1 MDTTQSAKT
10 AQWNLPELM
19 KQFDEQGYLL
29 LPNVISQEKV
39 DRLNAAID
47 EVVSK
52 EPDTLAY
59 NIYNSVERHEE
70 IASLIDEPLILPLI
84 VNLLG
89 YNIQL
94 HISHLTIRKPNPN
107 NAATE
112 THSFINWH
120 QDGPHPQFPRINGI
134 TPTYYIK
141 TCYIL
146 SDMSEPNRGNTKII
160 PGSHNRPY
168 QPDTH
173 NVTDDLPGE
182 MQVCGKPGDVFVF
195 AQNLWHAGAPNHSE
209 FTRRQLFLGYSPI
222 WMRPIDYRTA
232 TAEQLKNASP
242 IRKQLLGV
250 IDENPFKNYV
260 PSESMVPLKQLYM
273 GDAGRGGY
281 AH

>member
-1 MDTTQSAKT
+1 MKT
-10 AQWNLPELM
+10 IEFNIPELK

-29 LPNVISQEKV
+29 LPGVLAPEKV
-39 DRLNAAID
+39 DRLNAAIN
-47 EVVSK
+47 EVVAK
-52 EPDTLAY
+52 EPAALAH

-70 IASLIDEPLILPLI
+70 IASLIDEPTILPLI

-94 HISHLTIRKPNPN
+94 HISHLTIREPNPQD
-107 NAATE
+107 AKTE

-120 QDGPHPQFPRINGI
+120 QDGPHPQFPQINGI
-134 TPTYYIK
+134 TSTYYIK

-160 PGSHNRPY
+160 PGSHNRPFKPET
-168 QPDTH
+168 Q
-173 NVTDDLPGE
+173 NVSEEIPGE

-195 AQNLWHAGAPNHSE
+195 AQNLWHAGAPNRSS

-222 WMRPIDYRTA
+222 WMRPIDYRVA
-232 TAEQLKNASP
+232 TDEQLKDASP

-250 IDENPFKNYV
+250 IDDNPFKNYV
-260 PSESMVPLKQLYM
+260 PLESMVPLKKLFL
-273 GDAGRGGY
+273 GDAGKGGY

>member
-1 MDTTQSAKT
+1 MDTTKT
-10 AQWNLPELM
+10 TQLNIPELM
-19 KQFDEQGYLL
+19 AQFHEQGYLL

-39 DRLNAAID
+39 GRLNAAID
-47 EVVSK
+47 EIVAQ
-52 EPDTLAY
+52 EPETLAH
-59 NIYNSVERHEE
+59 NIYNSVARHEE
-70 IASLIDEPLILPLI
+70 IASLIDEPSILPLI

-94 HISHLTIRKPNPN
+94 HISHLTIRKPNPQQVQ
-107 NAATE
+107 TE

-120 QDGPHPQFPRINGI
+120 QDGPNPKFPQIGGI
-134 TPTYYIK
+134 TPIYYIK

-160 PGSHNRPY
+160 PGSHNRIY
-168 QPDTH
+168 KPDTS
-173 NVTDDLPGE
+173 NVTEELQGE

-195 AQNLWHAGAPNHSE
+195 AQNLWHAGAPNQST

-222 WMRPIDYRTA
+222 WIRPIDYRVA
-232 TAEQLKNASP
+232 TDEMLKDASP

-250 IDENPFKNYV
+250 IDENPFKYYV
-260 PSESMVPLKQLYM
+260 PNESMVPLKSLYI
-273 GDAGRGGY
+273 GEVTKGGY